1 MNLQLVGHDFLTIM
15 VCGVSCYVSYV
26 TGGYITY
33 SVILLLV
40 DPAVAVVIHDVPSH
54 GSGSTA
60 RLVTK
65 ENIPDITTYCKII
78 KIHRDP
84 FSWID

>member
-1 MNLQLVGHDFLTIM
+1 M
-15 VCGVSCYVSYV
+15 VFGVSCYVSYV

-40 DPAVAVVIHDVPSH
+40 DPAVAVIIHDVPSH

-65 ENIPDITTYCKII
+65 ENIPDITTYCKITQ
-78 KIHRDP
+78 IHRSGPIFVD
-84 FSWID
+84 